1 MAGRPTARSGA
12 LWGPTLPCG
21 RPAGQGPSAFFRNT
35 MAIDVILGLQ
45 WGDEG
50 KGKIVDYLAQTYDM
64 VARFQ
69 GGPNAGHTLKFDGK
83 KFILH
88 TVPSGIFR
96 KELINLI
103 GNGVVIDP
111 ITLRRELENL
121 DSAGFE
127 YRSRLLVA
135 KKAHLIL
142 PTHRLLDA
150 ASEAAKGIEKI
161 GSTLKGI
168 GPTYMDKTGR
178 NGLRVGD
185 ILLPDFMARYEGL
198 KAKHLGLLKA
208 MPAVDFDL
216 ETEETRWMDALHTL
230 RSLKLV
236 DGEYYINDM
245 IRQGKKIL
253 AEGAQGAM
261 LDIDFGTYPYVT
273 SSNTVTAGVC
283 SGLGV
288 APQTIGQV
296 IGITK
301 AYCTRVGGGPF
312 PTELLD
318 ATGDFLR
325 QEGAEFGSTTGRPRR
340 CGWIDL
346 PQLKYTIMLN
356 GVTQLAVTKID
367 VLNKFAT
374 IEAATHYHYEG
385 EDRTELPYDL
395 CGVPLAPVYQSF
407 EGWQQALDSAAG
419 FDELPATAKA
429 FLSALET
436 YLGVPITLV
445 STGPERESLILK

>member
-1 MAGRPTARSGA
+1 
-12 LWGPTLPCG
+12 
-21 RPAGQGPSAFFRNT
+21 

-50 KGKIVDYLAQTYDM
+50 KGKIVDYLAKSYDI

-83 KFILH
+83 KFVLH

-96 KELINLI
+96 EGLINLI

-111 ITLRRELENL
+111 ITLQRELETL
-121 DSAGFE
+121 SGAGFE
-127 YRSRLLVA
+127 YHSRLLVA

-142 PTHRLLDA
+142 PTHRYLDA
-150 ASEAAKGIEKI
+150 ASEAAKGKEKI

-178 NGLRVGD
+178 NGLRAGD
-185 ILLPDFMARYEGL
+185 VLLDEFQERYESL
-198 KAKHLGLLKA
+198 KNKHLGLLKA
-208 MPAVDFDL
+208 LPDIDFDL
-216 ETEETRWMDALHTL
+216 EDEEKRFFGAVEVL

-236 DGEYYINDM
+236 DGEYFINAQLA
-245 IRQGKKIL
+245 QGKRIL
-253 AEGAQGAM
+253 AEGAQGSM
-261 LDIDFGTYPYVT
+261 LDIDFGTYPFVT

-288 APQTIGQV
+288 APRTIGEV

-312 PTELLD
+312 PTELHD
-318 ATGDFLR
+318 ETGELLR
-325 QEGAEFGSTTGRPRR
+325 KEGGEFGATTGRPRR

-356 GVTQLAVTKID
+356 GVTQLVVTKID
-367 VLNKFAT
+367 VLNIFPEIK
-374 IEAATHYHYEG
+374 AATHYHYDG
-385 EDRTELPYDL
+385 ENRTELPYDL
-395 CGVPLAPVYQSF
+395 CGVPVGPVYESFKGWGQSLEAVKTF
-407 EGWQQALDSAAG
+407 DALPQAAKHFLD
-419 FDELPATAKA
+419 FVENH
-429 FLSALET
+429 
-436 YLGVPITLV
+436 LGVPVTMI
-445 STGPERESLILK
+445 STGPERSRLIVKEAAVI